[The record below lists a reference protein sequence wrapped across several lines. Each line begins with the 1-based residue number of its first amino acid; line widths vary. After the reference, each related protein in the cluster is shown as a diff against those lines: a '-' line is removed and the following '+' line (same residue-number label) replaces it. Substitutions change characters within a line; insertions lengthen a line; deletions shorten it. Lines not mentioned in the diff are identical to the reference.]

1 MGGEGRA
8 GGGQGKWRIPMVDL
22 AAEYAEVGEA
32 VEGAALRV
40 LRSRRYLLG
49 PETAAFEAEMARLV
63 GVREAVGVGSGTQ
76 SLVLAL
82 RACGVGAGDE
92 VLTSPFTFFA
102 TAEAILLVGAV
113 PVFADIER
121 GGFNVDSEALDARVT
136 RRTRAV
142 VPVHLFGRCAD
153 MSRICAF
160 ADSRRLSV
168 IEDAAQAIGATRDG
182 RQAGAWGRAAGFS
195 FYPSKNLGAV
205 GDAGCI
211 TTDDPDLAERLR
223 RLRNHGQDPG
233 GPHLLAGTTARI
245 DELQAAVLRA
255 KTPVSQALE
264 RPARAQR
271 RVLCAP
277 AGGLPGRR
285 PPGGGARGDAGVEPV
300 HAAFAP
306 GRGDPAGPRG
316 RRHRVPP
323 LLPPSGLR
331 GARLPALA
339 GPRRRSP
346 LPRGRAGVR
355 GGRLGSGSR
364 RTAGG
369 GDRAGVRGDPN
380 GPHPALMAPAGTVCL
395 AVSPD
400 LDGGFEP
407 TARERQKATS
417 VRFRGCSG
425 CRRPGRSSR

>member
-1 MGGEGRA
+1 
-8 GGGQGKWRIPMVDL
+8 MVDL
-22 AAEYAEVGEA
+22 AAEYAEVGQD
-32 VEGAALRV
+32 VEEAALRV

-49 PETAAFEAEMARLV
+49 PETSAFEAEMARMV

-102 TAEAILLVGAV
+102 TAEAILLVGAI

-121 GGFNVDSEALDARVT
+121 DGFNVDSEALDPLVT

-153 MSRICAF
+153 MSRIRAF

-168 IEDAAQAIGATRDG
+168 IEDAAHAIGATRDG

-211 TTDDPDLAERLR
+211 TTDDPDLAGRLR

-255 KTPVSQALE
+255 KLPHLKRWNDQRASNAARYGCLLADCPDVALPVVGPEETAVWSQFTL
-264 RPARAQR
+264 RSPRAAAIR
-271 RVLCAP
+271 R
-277 AGGLPGRR
+277 
-285 PPGGGARGDAGVEPV
+285 
-300 HAAFAP
+300 
-306 GRGDPAGPRG
+306 
-316 RRHRVPP
+316 
-323 LLPPSGLR
+323 
-331 GARLPALA
+331 ALA
-339 GPRRRSP
+339 DADIECRRYYPRPVYDEPAFPRSGTHAGEFHCP
-346 LPRGRAGVR
+346 EAERACEEAVSVPIRAGLSMAAIERVCEVI
-355 GGRLGSGSR
+355 
-364 RTAGG
+364 
-369 GDRAGVRGDPN
+369 RA
-380 GPHPALMAPAGTVCL
+380 ALICG
-395 AVSPD
+395 
-400 LDGGFEP
+400 
-407 TARERQKATS
+407 
-417 VRFRGCSG
+417 
-425 CRRPGRSSR
+425 

>member
-1 MGGEGRA
+1 MSGEGRA
-8 GGGQGKWRIPMVDL
+8 GGGHGKWRIPMVDL
-22 AAEYAEVGEA
+22 AVEYAEVGEA
-32 VEGAALRV
+32 VEDAALRV

-121 GGFNVDSEALDARVT
+121 GGFNVDSEALDSRVT

-160 ADSRRLSV
+160 ADFRRLSV
-168 IEDAAQAIGATRDG
+168 IEDAAQAVGATRDG
-182 RQAGAWGRAAGFS
+182 RQAGSWGRAAGFS

-255 KTPVSQALE
+255 KIPYLKRWNDRRARNAACYGRLLADCPDVVLPTVGPEETAVWNQFTLRSPRAGTIRRALADAAIECRHYYPRPVYDEPAFPRSRGLAGELHCPEAE
-264 RPARAQR
+264 RA
-271 RVLCAP
+271 CAE
-277 AGGLPGRR
+277 A
-285 PPGGGARGDAGVEPV
+285 VSVPV
-300 HAAFAP
+300 HAGLPVAAIE
-306 GRGDPAGPRG
+306 
-316 RRHRVPP
+316 RVCE
-323 LLPPSGLR
+323 
-331 GARLPALA
+331 
-339 GPRRRSP
+339 
-346 LPRGRAGVR
+346 VI
-355 GGRLGSGSR
+355 
-364 RTAGG
+364 RTA
-369 GDRAGVRGDPN
+369 
-380 GPHPALMAPAGTVCL
+380 LI
-395 AVSPD
+395 
-400 LDGGFEP
+400 
-407 TARERQKATS
+407 
-417 VRFRGCSG
+417 
-425 CRRPGRSSR
+425 RR

>member
-1 MGGEGRA
+1 
-8 GGGQGKWRIPMVDL
+8 MVDL
-22 AAEYAEVGEA
+22 AAEYAEVGQD
-32 VEGAALRV
+32 VEEAALRV

-49 PETAAFEAEMARLV
+49 PETSAFEAEMARMV

-102 TAEAILLVGAV
+102 TAEAILLVGAI

-121 GGFNVDSEALDARVT
+121 DGFNVDSEALDPLVT

-153 MSRICAF
+153 MSRIRAF

-168 IEDAAQAIGATRDG
+168 IEDAAHAIGATRDG
-182 RQAGAWGRAAGFS
+182 RQAGAWGHAAGFS

-211 TTDDPDLAERLR
+211 TTDDPDLAGRLR

-255 KTPVSQALE
+255 KLPHLKRWNDQRASNAACYGRLLADCPDVALPVVGPEETAVWSQFTL
-264 RPARAQR
+264 RSPRAAAIR
-271 RVLCAP
+271 R
-277 AGGLPGRR
+277 
-285 PPGGGARGDAGVEPV
+285 
-300 HAAFAP
+300 
-306 GRGDPAGPRG
+306 
-316 RRHRVPP
+316 
-323 LLPPSGLR
+323 
-331 GARLPALA
+331 ALA
-339 GPRRRSP
+339 DADIECRRYYARPVYDEPAFPRSGSHASEFHCPEAERVCEEAVSVP
-346 LPRGRAGVR
+346 IRAGLSMAAIERVCEVI
-355 GGRLGSGSR
+355 
-364 RTAGG
+364 
-369 GDRAGVRGDPN
+369 RA
-380 GPHPALMAPAGTVCL
+380 ALICG
-395 AVSPD
+395 
-400 LDGGFEP
+400 
-407 TARERQKATS
+407 
-417 VRFRGCSG
+417 
-425 CRRPGRSSR
+425 

>member
-1 MGGEGRA
+1 
-8 GGGQGKWRIPMVDL
+8 MVDL

-32 VEGAALRV
+32 VEEAALRV

-76 SLVLAL
+76 SLFLAL

-102 TAEAILLVGAV
+102 TVEAILLAGAT

-121 GGFNVDSEALDARVT
+121 GGFNIDAEALDARVS

-160 ADSRRLSV
+160 ADSRRLPV
-168 IEDAAQAIGATRDG
+168 IEDAAQALGATRDG
-182 RQAGAWGRAAGFS
+182 RPAGAWGRAAGFS

-211 TTDDPDLAERLR
+211 TTEDPDLAERLR

-233 GPHLLAGTTARI
+233 GPHLLAGATARI

-255 KTPVSQALE
+255 KLPYLKHWNDRRARNAACYLRQLADCPDVAL
-264 RPARAQR
+264 PAPGSEETAVWSEFTLRSPRAETIR
-271 RVLCAP
+271 RALA
-277 AGGLPGRR
+277 
-285 PPGGGARGDAGVEPV
+285 DAGIECRHFYPRPVYEEPAFPRSATRAGELRCPEAERACAEAVSVPV
-300 HAAFAP
+300 HAGLPVAAIEQVCEVI
-306 GRGDPAGPRG
+306 RTT
-316 RRHRVPP
+316 
-323 LLPPSGLR
+323 LLR
-331 GARLPALA
+331 
-339 GPRRRSP
+339 
-346 LPRGRAGVR
+346 
-355 GGRLGSGSR
+355 
-364 RTAGG
+364 
-369 GDRAGVRGDPN
+369 
-380 GPHPALMAPAGTVCL
+380 
-395 AVSPD
+395 
-400 LDGGFEP
+400 
-407 TARERQKATS
+407 
-417 VRFRGCSG
+417 
-425 CRRPGRSSR
+425 